1 MSMEKYYVFAGVEI
15 GVEAPDD
22 RIYED
27 EWMLTPFAVPE
38 AAEPHWFRF
47 HFRDELAAPSGKLL
61 MQDPTFCVYDEGDA
75 TVRYLGKVQTSWQ
88 QAFARIERR
97 GRETTVYLKN
107 EIYPHRISAKTVLN
121 CMAAEHMAVQ
131 AGGVVF
137 HSSYIDHRGEGIL
150 FTAPSGT
157 GKSTQADLWEKLRGA
172 EIVNG
177 DRSVVRAT
185 ENGTFACGIPFA
197 GSSPFCKNK
206 TLPLKAIVY
215 LKQAPV
221 TRIRRLRG
229 TEAFRRIW
237 EGCSV
242 NAWDKQDMALA
253 SETVLRILETVPVF
267 ELACTPDESAVLALE
282 GALWA

>member
-1 MSMEKYYVFAGVEI
+1 MVKYYAFAGLEI
-15 GVEAPDD
+15 GVQAPDD

-27 EWMLTPFAVPE
+27 EWMLAPFAVRE
-38 AAEPHWFRF
+38 ATDPHLFRF
-47 HFRDELAAPSGKLL
+47 RFCEELKAPAGKLL
-61 MQDPTFCVYDEGDA
+61 MQEPAFFVYEEEDA
-75 TVRYLGKVQTSWQ
+75 TVRYLGKLQTSWQ
-88 QAFARIERR
+88 QAYARIERR
-97 GRETTVYLKN
+97 GRETVVYLKN
-107 EIYPHRISAKTVLN
+107 EIYPNRITAKTVLN
-121 CMAAEHMAVQ
+121 CIAAEHLSVQ

-137 HSSYIDHRGEGIL
+137 HSSYIDHRGDGIL

-157 GKSTQADLWEKLRGA
+157 GKSTLADLWEKFRGA

-185 ENGTFACGIPFA
+185 EDGVFACGIPFA
-197 GSSPFCKNK
+197 GSSSYCKNK

-221 TRIRRLRG
+221 TTIRRLRG

-253 SETVLRILETVPVF
+253 SETVLRVLETVPVF
-267 ELACTPDESAVLALE
+267 ELACTPDESAVTALE